1 MSTPITSRVARKVNH
16 PTPTNHEVNIM
27 SKQSIKIDVDFWF
40 QGTGLTG
47 QNLSQHNQNKFE
59 RVATKFERKGYGKLS
74 KMRVYRASR
83 IGARML
89 KAEYGVRILS
99 GSILTFE
106 MLLTGIDK
114 TLDRKNHNIDLGAFE
129 VADIADLACAPTGC
143 CGTQA

>member
-1 MSTPITSRVARKVNH
+1 M
-16 PTPTNHEVNIM
+16 
-27 SKQSIKIDVDFWF
+27 
-40 QGTGLTG
+40 
-47 QNLSQHNQNKFE
+47 SQHNQNKFE

-129 VADIADLACAPTGC
+129 VADIADLACAPTGAAAHRLKC
-143 CGTQA
+143 ALLLSSFVGVMLYP

>member
-1 MSTPITSRVARKVNH
+1 
-16 PTPTNHEVNIM
+16 M
-27 SKQSIKIDVDFWF
+27 SKQAIKIDVDFWF

-47 QNLSQHNQNKFE
+47 QNLSEHNQNKFT
-59 RVATKFERKGYGKLS
+59 RVATKYKRKTGNKLS

-99 GSILTFE
+99 GSIMTFE

-129 VADIADLACAPTGC
+129 VADIADLACAPTG
-143 CGTQA
+143 ASAHKPKVRFVAF